1 MESVFHA
8 SLVFSDLWGAIF
20 AGSLENTLSWALA
33 LAISRE
39 KSRRIVTRLWPPF
52 LPWWSVQQCQSEK
65 FSTYLTI
72 SQKKFAQD
80 KIMLVFFCIDTVLL
94 KYKLEVSEI
103 VFSLQHMYLMYQV
116 LLFALA
122 VKYLGHDFFVI
133 ISTHF
138 SVHN

>member
-1 MESVFHA
+1 
-8 SLVFSDLWGAIF
+8 
-20 AGSLENTLSWALA
+20 
-33 LAISRE
+33 
-39 KSRRIVTRLWPPF
+39 
-52 LPWWSVQQCQSEK
+52 
-65 FSTYLTI
+65 
-72 SQKKFAQD
+72 
-80 KIMLVFFCIDTVLL
+80 MLVFFCIDTVLL